1 MIYVAIDPGKNGA
14 IAGEKAYSKCP
25 CTIQEMR
32 EALEL
37 FSPDRVVLEQVGA
50 MPHDAP
56 SSAFAFGQNYGQW
69 QALLAAAGIPC
80 IEIRPQKWQ
89 KMLGFR
95 LPKDKAERKKAIK
108 LWIEKRLGCEVA
120 LYAADAAAM
129 KFLAERIWREETGGE
144 R

>member
-1 MIYVAIDPGKNGA
+1 MNYLAIDPGKNGA
-14 IAGEKAYSKCP
+14 AAGEKSYIKCP

-37 FSPDRVVLEQVGA
+37 FSPDRVVLELVGA

-56 SSAFAFGQNYGQW
+56 GAAFAFGQNYGHW
-69 QALLAAAGIPC
+69 QALIAASGIPC

-108 LWIEKRLGCEVA
+108 LWIEKRLGSPVP
-120 LYAADAAAM
+120 LYAADAATMAY
-129 KFLAERIWREETGGE
+129 LAERIWNEETKGN
-144 R
+144 

>member
-1 MIYVAIDPGKNGA
+1 MIYLAIDPGKNGA
-14 IAGEKAYSKCP
+14 MFINGQYEKCP

-32 EALEL
+32 NALTA
-37 FSPDRVVLEQVGA
+37 FRADRAVLEQVGA

-56 SSAFAFGQNYGQW
+56 SAAFAFGQNYGQW
-69 QALLAAAGIPC
+69 QALLAAVGIPC

-95 LPKDKAERKKAIK
+95 LPKDKAERKRAIK
-108 LWIEKRLGCEVA
+108 LWIEKRLGREVA

-129 KFLAERIWREETGGE
+129 GFLAERIWREETGGE